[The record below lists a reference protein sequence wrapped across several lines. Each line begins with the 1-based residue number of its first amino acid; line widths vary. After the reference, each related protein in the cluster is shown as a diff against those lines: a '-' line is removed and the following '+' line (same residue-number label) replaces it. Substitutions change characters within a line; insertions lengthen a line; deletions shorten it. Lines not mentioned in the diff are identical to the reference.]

1 MGCGCG
7 GKRRDAIRGVGPR
20 PIVTPRNMSAQTG
33 IPRSA
38 RQISALASKS
48 LTPEKD
54 ARRKMI
60 EKKRRQ
66 LIGLRNMS
74 KKRSKEARS
83 QDQFVACDMV
93 SSRKYPE
100 YCN

>member
-38 RQISALASKS
+38 RQINQISALASKS

-74 KKRSKEARS
+74 KKRSK
-83 QDQFVACDMV
+83 
-93 SSRKYPE
+93 
-100 YCN
+100 